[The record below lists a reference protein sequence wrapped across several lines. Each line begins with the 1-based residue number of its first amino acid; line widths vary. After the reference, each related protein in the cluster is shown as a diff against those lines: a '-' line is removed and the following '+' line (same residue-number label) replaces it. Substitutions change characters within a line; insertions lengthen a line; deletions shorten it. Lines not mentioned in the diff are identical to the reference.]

1 MSLLSPTLQAFWAVV
16 KKGTVQEASH
26 SLGLTQTGV
35 TQRIRSLESQLK
47 TTLFI
52 RSRKGMR
59 LTKEGEALLQYVVA
73 SFEVEGL
80 ALARIQK
87 SAKSIIR
94 EVSIAGPSSILRART
109 IPQAINALKDFP
121 GLRFRFD
128 LSDTESN
135 SEKLK
140 SGLCDFA
147 IVEHHDVTKE
157 MDSKILKAERYKF
170 YVAASWKRR
179 AFSDIVTSEPIVDFN
194 LNDKMTLNYL
204 EKYRAKS
211 KAIKERHFANNTDAL
226 LSMVGGGIGYTVLAE
241 EFAQPYLKS
250 GLISEIEP
258 AQYLDYKVALA
269 WYYRPEL
276 PPYMNALIKAVN

>member
-16 KKGTVQEASH
+16 KKGTVQEASR

-59 LTKEGEALLQYVVA
+59 LTKEGEALLQYVLA
-73 SFEVEGL
+73 SSEVEGL
-80 ALARIQK
+80 AMARIQK
-87 SAKSIIR
+87 SARSTIR
-94 EVSIAGPSSILRART
+94 EVSISGPSSVLRSRT
-109 IPQAINALKDFP
+109 VPQALTTIKEFP
-121 GLRFRFD
+121 ELRFRFD

-140 SGLCDFA
+140 SGFCDFA

-157 MDSKILKAERYKF
+157 MDSKILKAERYKL

-179 AFSDIVTSEPIVDFN
+179 AFSDLVATEPIIDFN

-204 EKYRAKS
+204 EKYRLKAKAV
-211 KAIKERHFANNTDAL
+211 KDRHFANNTDAL
-226 LSMVGGGIGYTVLAE
+226 LSMIGAGVGYSVLAE
-241 EFAQPYLKS
+241 EFAQPYLKN

-276 PPYMNALIKAVN
+276 PQYMKALIKVIN